1 MSDEMTSA
9 TFTEQ
14 EWSHFEKKSLNQTEA
29 DELRDWSRFEA
40 KTLNEE
46 CGLFGVWG
54 HPDAARL
61 TYFGLHALQPAVCLY
76 QGDGSGAAS
85 GDLQLYRRAGVL
97 SAPRRICPGRAA
109 AVQLYAI
116 SRSAPAI

>member
-1 MSDEMTSA
+1 MSDEITSA

-61 TYFGLHALQPAVCLY
+61 TYFGLHALQHRGQEGFHAFSKLY
-76 QGDGSGAAS
+76 
-85 GDLQLYRRAGVL
+85 L
-97 SAPRRICPGRAA
+97 
-109 AVQLYAI
+109 I
-116 SRSAPAI
+116 SWVS